1 MCEYVFG
8 MSEIR
13 IRPPEEVAKRVV
25 VLLGIFQAA
34 TGREKK
40 EIIEILKGNNLW
52 EKTSEI
58 EKKFLLSHSEDTKFE
73 AIQFG
78 WRSETVFILLWAL
91 KLVEQEEIP
100 VDETNLDLIIDLLKD
115 SEYYK
120 KIDIKNAQ
128 LRNSDEIL
136 RLLDQIQI
144 INSELRDAS
153 INNKKPPYNY
163 HPSII
168 YEWNYALN
176 WLVRIN
182 ESWDYITT
190 DS

>member
-1 MCEYVFG
+1 

-13 IRPPEEVAKRVV
+13 IRPPEEVVKRVI

-40 EIIEILKGNNLW
+40 EIIDILKSNNLW
-52 EKTSEI
+52 SDTSEI
-58 EKKFLLSHSEDTKFE
+58 EKKFLLNHNEDTKFE

-78 WRSETVFILLWAL
+78 WRSEAVFILLWAL
-91 KLVEQEEIP
+91 KLVGEVKIP
-100 VDETNLDLIIDLLKD
+100 EDESNLDLIIDLLKD
-115 SEYYK
+115 SEYYR
-120 KIDIKNAQ
+120 KIDIKKAQ
-128 LRNSDEIL
+128 LRNSEDIL
-136 RLLDQIQI
+136 RLLDKIQI

-153 INNKKPPYNY
+153 INNKKPPYKY

-168 YEWNYALN
+168 FEWNYALN
-176 WLVRIN
+176 WLVKIN
-182 ESWDYITT
+182 KDWDDLTT